1 MTRLGFRSLGLPLAI
16 TGTALVGL
24 TPTMMSP
31 FIVRRRTVT
40 AAVALLDND
49 ALSI

>member
-1 MTRLGFRSLGLPLAI
+1 
-16 TGTALVGL
+16 L

-31 FIVRRRTVT
+31 FIVRSTVT

-49 ALSI
+49 APSI